1 MIDFHS
7 HFLPDID
14 DGADSPGTSLSMLRE
29 SWDQGV
35 DLIFA
40 TPHFYA
46 DMDDPRS
53 FLARRNQAFLQLQ
66 QAMAED
72 GGNFPQILLG
82 AEILYFPGMSVAD
95 ELYDMRMGQSP
106 LLLIEPPMLPW
117 SNTML
122 DEIEQTGK
130 NLCCIPVIAHV
141 DRYARMLGDDTLFD
155 RALDRHFLVQVNA
168 SFFIH
173 SGSSDLA
180 LQYLAEDRIHFI
192 GSDCH
197 DMEQRAPN
205 MGPASVIIE
214 KNGLEKQHMTL
225 DSRVRRFLSM
235 TTK

>member
-72 GGNFPQILLG
+72 GGIFPQILLG
-82 AEILYFPGMSVAD
+82 AEILFFPGMSVAE

-130 NLCCIPVIAHV
+130 NLNCIPVIAHV

-155 RALDRHFLVQVNA
+155 RALDRHFLIQVNA
-168 SFFIH
+168 SFFIY
-173 SGSSDLA
+173 SGSSELA

-205 MGPASVIIE
+205 MGPASVIIG
-214 KNGLEKQHMTL
+214 KNGLEKQHIML
-225 DSRVRRFLSM
+225 DSRLRSFLSM
-235 TTK
+235 TIK

>member
-7 HFLPDID
+7 HFLPEID
-14 DGADSPGTSLSMLRE
+14 DGADSLDTSLSMLRE
-29 SWDQGV
+29 SRNQGV

-46 DMDDPRS
+46 DMDDPAS
-53 FLARRNQAFLQLQ
+53 FLARRNQAFSRLK

-72 GGNFPQILLG
+72 GGIFPQIL
-82 AEILYFPGMSVAD
+82 
-95 ELYDMRMGQSP
+95 
-106 LLLIEPPMLPW
+106 LPW

-130 NLCCIPVIAHV
+130 NLNCIPVIAHV

-155 RALDRHFLVQVNA
+155 RALDRHFLIQVNA
-168 SFFIH
+168 SFFIY
-173 SGSSDLA
+173 SGSSELA

-205 MGPASVIIE
+205 MGPASVIIG
-214 KNGLEKQHMTL
+214 KNGLEKQHIML
-225 DSRVRRFLSM
+225 DSRLRSFLSM
-235 TTK
+235 TIQ